1 MKILKLNQ
9 RAVLTRPVDSIIGY
23 EEKTVYEP
31 VFVVAEHIESFAFY
45 GATHIKMRSGDNLV
59 VQEAPEEV
67 CRQMLGEASE
77 GEIEFWAKLGESA

>member
-45 GATHIKMRSGDNLV
+45 GATHIKMRSGDKIV
-59 VQEAPEEV
+59 VQETAEEI
-67 CRQMLGEASE
+67 CRQMSGQPSE